1 MGNLSNLQ
9 RVSSNQFSPISLFR
23 ASLLGFFALVL
34 LLASFGI
41 ARAANLDEQFLA
53 AEEAFRTRDIKALEF
68 YVPVLKDH
76 LLADYPQYW
85 LLSLRLKDAEPAQVN
100 DFLSRYPEGPL
111 SERLRIDW
119 LKLLGQNE
127 QWEYFATHFPKLK
140 QADTTLTCYDI
151 QRRVDHGEKE
161 TLKQALPLW
170 FVGSSQPDSCDPLFA
185 QLLGE
190 HGLSN
195 EDVWT
200 RIRLASIAGN
210 AGVLSAANTYLPAN
224 EAIDVRAF
232 DKARRA
238 PSAHLAKKGLPLKT
252 RAAREIAIFSV
263 LQIARKNA
271 EKAASIW
278 SSLAPRFSEKDQGDV
293 WGQIGFQAAWDH
305 NPAALAWFKQAGGTS
320 LSDNQLAWRTRAAL
334 RAGNWA
340 EVQSAIER
348 MTVSEQQVSTWRYWK
363 ARALKQ
369 LGKSHEARE
378 LFLPLTQ
385 EFGFYGQ
392 LASEEVGTVL
402 SNPKEPWKPGVD
414 EIKAIEE
421 IHGVKRAL
429 YLNRLGLWQD
439 GAKEWNVAMRGL
451 DDKQLLTAAEV
462 ANRAHWYDRSIHA
475 AERTQSLHDISLRYP
490 TPFRNEISAGAK
502 QNRLDEAW
510 VYGIV
515 RQESR
520 FYSEAKSRVGA
531 MGLMQLMPAT
541 ARWIAQ
547 KLGVSNFRA
556 SDAVTVD
563 TNTSFGTYYMRH
575 VLDDLGHAVLAT
587 AGYNAGPSR
596 AKRWRDSKPLEGAI
610 YTESIPLGETRDYVK
625 KVMANAT
632 TYASILGLK
641 WQSLKD
647 RLGTIP
653 ANSDTADVET
663 DLEAED
669 LP

>member
-1 MGNLSNLQ
+1 MLTN
-9 RVSSNQFSPISLFR
+9 
-23 ASLLGFFALVL
+23 
-34 LLASFGI
+34 I
-41 ARAANLDEQFLA
+41 ANSVAANLDEQFLA
-53 AEEAFRTRDIKALEF
+53 AEEAFRTRDVKAFDF
-68 YVPVLKDH
+68 YVPALKDH

-85 LLSLRLKDAEPAQVN
+85 LLSLTLKDADPAKVN
-100 DFLSRYPEGPL
+100 DFLTRYPEGPL

-119 LKLLGQNE
+119 LKQLGQNE
-127 QWEYFATHFPKLK
+127 QWDAYATHFPKLK
-140 QADTTLTCYDI
+140 QEDTTLTCYDI
-151 QRRVDHGEKE
+151 QRRVAKGDKE
-161 TLKQALPLW
+161 AVKQALPLW
-170 FVGSSQPDSCDPLFA
+170 FVGYSQPDSCDSLFA

-190 HGLSN
+190 NGLSN
-195 EDVWT
+195 EDIWT
-200 RIRLASIAGN
+200 RIRLASLSSN
-210 AGVLSAANTYLPAN
+210 AGVLTTANTYLPSAD
-224 EAIDVRAF
+224 AIDVRAF

-238 PSAHLAKKGLPLKT
+238 PGTYLATKKGIPLKT
-252 RAAREIAIFSV
+252 RGAREIAIFSV
-263 LQIARKNA
+263 LQIARKDHR
-271 EKAASIW
+271 KAAAHW
-278 SSLAPRFSEKDQGDV
+278 NSLASRFPAKDQADV
-293 WGQIGFQAAWDH
+293 WGQIGLQAAWSHDSS
-305 NPAALAWFKQAGGTS
+305 ALPWFTKAGDAP
-320 LSDNQLAWRTRAAL
+320 LNDNQLAWKTRAAL

-340 EVQSAIER
+340 EVQNAIEH
-348 MTVSEQQVSTWRYWK
+348 MSATEQQTSTWRYWK

-369 LGKSHEARE
+369 AGKSQEARD
-378 LFLPLTQ
+378 LFLPLAQ
-385 EFGFYGQ
+385 EFGFYAQ
-392 LASEEVGTVL
+392 LASEEVGAVL
-402 SNPKEPWKPGVD
+402 SNPKEPWKPSAD
-414 EIKAIEE
+414 EIKAVEE
-421 IHGVKRAL
+421 THGVKRAL
-429 YLNRLGLWQD
+429 YLNRLGLWQE

-462 ANRAHWYDRSIHA
+462 ANRAHWYDRAIHA
-475 AERTQSLHDISLRYP
+475 AERTQALHDFGLRYP
-490 TPFRNEISAGAK
+490 TPFRNEIGAGAK

-547 KLGVSNFRA
+547 RLGVSNFRA
-556 SDAVTVD
+556 SDATTVD
-563 TNTSFGTYYMRH
+563 TNTAFGTYYMRH

-596 AKRWRDSKPLEGAI
+596 AKRWRDTKPLEGAI

-653 ANSDTADVET
+653 ASVDVAET
-663 DLEAED
+663 DLDTDTEETE
-669 LP
+669 